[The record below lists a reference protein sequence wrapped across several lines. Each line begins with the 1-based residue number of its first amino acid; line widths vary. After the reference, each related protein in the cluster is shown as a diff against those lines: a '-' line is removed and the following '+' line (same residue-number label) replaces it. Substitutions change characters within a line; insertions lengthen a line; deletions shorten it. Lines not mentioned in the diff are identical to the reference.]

1 MTEHDHETAATREV
15 VMRYHLS
22 WKDRDID
29 AVLALYHPDVEYND
43 YFQNRRLHLAE
54 LGDYVRATMPSGPDE
69 FLVHSDRIRVDGD
82 TAFIQYSLRLGHSGT
97 FRTSEAITVRD
108 GLIWRINEY
117 ALLIQA
123 KAEPGDR
130 VQRPAASRLG
140 LSARQLS
147 LLARDLEDYFQ
158 HSQPYLDPAL
168 DLHQVAA
175 ATGYTRNQISYLLN
189 QMLGQSF
196 YQYVNQ
202 ARLQH
207 LLAQLERGRPR
218 RASTRW
224 PSPPGSTRCR
234 PSTAASAST
243 RGSRRRPT
251 SSSCAR
257 TARRRSP
264 HRAPFA
270 CASSPGVHARTTTPA
285 PASSLAAIRTFPT
298 GSPAMPAWQSISL
311 WMDQLDEPLTP
322 RPALGGSLE
331 VDVAIIGAGYTGLW
345 TAYYLKREAPSCASP
360 SSRPRS
366 PVSAPAGATAAG

>member
-1 MTEHDHETAATREV
+1 MTEPDHDTAATREV

-22 WKDRDID
+22 WKARDID

-43 YFQNRRLHLAE
+43 YFQNRCLHRAE

-69 FLVHSDRIRVDGD
+69 YLEHSDRIRVDGD

-117 ALLIQA
+117 ALLIQDKREA
-123 KAEPGDR
+123 GDR
-130 VQRPAASRLG
+130 LQRPAASRLG

-202 ARLQH
+202 ARLDH
-207 LLAQLERGRPR
+207 LLAQLEQG
-218 RASTRW
+218 
-224 PSPPGSTRCR
+224 
-234 PSTAASAST
+234 
-243 RGSRRRPT
+243 
-251 SSSCAR
+251 
-257 TARRRSP
+257 
-264 HRAPFA
+264 
-270 CASSPGVHARTTTPA
+270 
-285 PASSLAAIRTFPT
+285 PASPRIDELAFAAGFNSLSAFYRCFR
-298 GSPAMPAWQSISL
+298 QH
-311 WMDQLDEPLTP
+311 
-322 RPALGGSLE
+322 
-331 VDVAIIGAGYTGLW
+331 TGLSPK
-345 TAYYLKREAPSCASP
+345 AYLKQLKASL
-360 SSRPRS
+360 
-366 PVSAPAGATAAG
+366 